1 MDCINKA
8 EKNGQKL
15 TVVYGDCTLGV
26 RGSTGGKSFHYIFPT
41 RPGGRSPLTLMAGNG
56 FIVPRSQHSGGR
68 LRIMT
73 GEAAFI

>member
-26 RGSTGGKSFHYIFPT
+26 RGSTGGKSFHYIFSYQTGGPESINIDGREWLYRTPKPT
-41 RPGGRSPLTLMAGNG
+41 FWRALTDNDRG
-56 FIVPRSQHSGGR
+56 
-68 LRIMT
+68 
-73 GEAAFI
+73 AAFI